1 MAVKNSP
8 SPLFQTLLTR
18 LDYQFSQAQLLRQAL
33 THRSY
38 GTPNYER
45 LEFLGDS
52 VLNCVIAT
60 QLYQRFPDIPEGDLS
75 RVRSHLVKESTL
87 CDLAVSLH
95 LGDLLKLGDGEIKS
109 GGQQR
114 PSVLADAVEAL
125 IGAVYLDGGF
135 AAAEKVVG
143 KLYAEMLNG
152 LEPGNLGKDAKT
164 LLQEYLQGRKV
175 ALPQYT
181 VVATSGEA
189 HRQTFRVE
197 CTIAA
202 LEIRSEAEGSSR
214 RAAEQ
219 LAAEAAYKLIHH
231 D

>member
-8 SPLFQTLLTR
+8 SPVFQTLLTR
-18 LDYQFSQAQLLRQAL
+18 LEYQFSQPQLLRQAL

-60 QLYQRFPDIPEGDLS
+60 QLYRRFPDIPEGDLS

-87 CDLAVSLH
+87 CELAISLH
-95 LGDLLKLGDGEIKS
+95 LGDILKLGDGEMKS
-109 GGQQR
+109 GGQHR

-135 AAAEKVVG
+135 AAAESVVDG
-143 KLYAEMLNG
+143 LYSALLTG
-152 LEPGNLGKDAKT
+152 LEPDNLGKDAKT
-164 LLQEYLQGRKV
+164 LLQEYLQGRKM

-181 VVATSGEA
+181 VVSTSGEA

-197 CTIAA
+197 CTIEA
-202 LEIRSEAEGSSR
+202 LQIRSEAEGSSR
-214 RAAEQ
+214 RVAEQ
-219 LAAEAAYKLIHH
+219 LAAEAAYKLIDH

>member
-8 SPLFQTLLTR
+8 YPVFQTLLTR
-18 LDYQFSQAQLLRQAL
+18 LDYQFSHPQLLRQAL

-52 VLNCVIAT
+52 VLNCVVASL
-60 QLYQRFPDIPEGDLS
+60 LYQRFPDIPEGDLS

-87 CDLAVSLH
+87 CELALALK
-95 LGDLLKLGDGEIKS
+95 LGELLRLGDGEMKS
-109 GGQQR
+109 GGQHR

-125 IGAVYLDGGF
+125 IGAIYLDGGF
-135 AAAEKVVG
+135 TAAQSVVG
-143 KLYAEMLNG
+143 GLYAQLLEG

-164 LLQEYLQGRKV
+164 LLQEYLQGNKI
-175 ALPQYT
+175 ALPQYS
-181 VVATSGEA
+181 VIATSGEA

-197 CTIAA
+197 CSIAA
-202 LEIRSEAEGSSR
+202 LDIRSEAEGGSR

-219 LAAEAAYKLIHH
+219 LAAEAAYKLIQHG
-231 D
+231 

>member
-1 MAVKNSP
+1 MTVKNSLAP
-8 SPLFQTLLTR
+8 AFQTLLTR
-18 LDYQFSQAQLLRQAL
+18 LDYQFSQPQLLRQAL
-33 THRSY
+33 THRSF

-52 VLNCVIAT
+52 VLNCVVAT
-60 QLYQRFPDIPEGDLS
+60 QLYRRFPDIPEGDLS

-87 CDLAVSLH
+87 CELAVSLN
-95 LGDLLKLGDGEIKS
+95 LGELLRLGDGELKS
-109 GGQQR
+109 GGQHR

-135 AAAEKVVG
+135 TAAESVVG
-143 KLYAEMLNG
+143 KLYMPLVDG
-152 LEPGNLGKDAKT
+152 LEPDNLGKDAKT
-164 LLQEYLQGRKV
+164 LLQEYLQGKKI
-175 ALPQYT
+175 ALPQYS

-189 HRQTFRVE
+189 HKQTFRVE
-197 CTIAA
+197 CHIAA
-202 LEIRSEAEGSSR
+202 LDIRTEAEGGSR